1 MCKDNNMER
10 FDFSR
15 ELDRVQ
21 AEQDYYEEEKT
32 SSVLRHKDEGYNRGE
47 LHGGA
52 ILTENDVRDIRKL
65 LVTMSHRSIA
75 KQYGMSRQA
84 IDNIASRKHWKHVK

>member
-15 ELDRVQ
+15 ELDKLQ
-21 AEQDYYEEEKT
+21 EEQDYYEEEKT
-32 SSVLRHKDEGYNRGE
+32 SSTLRHKGEGYNRGE
-47 LHGGA
+47 MNERS
-52 ILTENDVRDIRKL
+52 ILTENEVREIRKL
-65 LVTMSHRSIA
+65 LLTMSHRSVA

-84 IDNIASRKHWKHVK
+84 IDNIANRKNWKHVK